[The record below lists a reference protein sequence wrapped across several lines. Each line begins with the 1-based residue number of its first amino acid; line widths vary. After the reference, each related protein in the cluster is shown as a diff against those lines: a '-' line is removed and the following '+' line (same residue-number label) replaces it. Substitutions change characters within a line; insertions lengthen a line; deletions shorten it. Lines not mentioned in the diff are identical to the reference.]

1 VHTGFVPPFVGKTHP
16 VGDLAFNLNPAK
28 IFKIGEGNFP
38 ILDLAQ
44 TSIESTKPKA
54 PIDD

>member
-1 VHTGFVPPFVGKTHP
+1 VHTGFVPPFVVKTNP
-16 VGDLAFNLNPAK
+16 AGDLAFNLNPAK
-28 IFKIGEGNFP
+28 IFKTRESNLP

-44 TSIESTKPKA
+44 TSIEPTKPKA